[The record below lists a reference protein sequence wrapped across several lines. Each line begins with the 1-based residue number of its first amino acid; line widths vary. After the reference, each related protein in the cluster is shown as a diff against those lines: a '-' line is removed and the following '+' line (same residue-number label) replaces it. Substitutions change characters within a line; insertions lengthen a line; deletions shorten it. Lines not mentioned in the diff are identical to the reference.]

1 MKKLILLFITTSFVL
16 SQNLILSVDEKY
28 GHEGHGMGLL
38 VLEDIF
44 QIGYTRDLNENWLI
58 IFGYAHIGNNLIQ
71 KVIPTETSHT
81 LTADNYIIALNRQYF
96 LSDNMWSI
104 FGVGAS
110 YMTVSWEDKERKV
123 SSNFNVIV
131 PALSCAMGASPFKF
145 DSPFPMSLGVSF
157 DIHALLLP
165 TSYSETDMI
174 ITLDDWQIKLF
185 PGFLFHFDFPK

>member
-1 MKKLILLFITTSFVL
+1 MEVYSR
-16 SQNLILSVDEKY
+16 SWYEKY
-28 GHEGHGMGLL
+28 GYDGQGIGF
-38 VLEDIF
+38 VVFEDVF
-44 QIGYTRDLNENWLI
+44 QIAYTRDLNENWLI

-71 KVIPTETSHT
+71 KVILTENSHT
-81 LTADNYIIALNRQYF
+81 TTADNYIMALSRQYL
-96 LSDNMWSI
+96 LSDNMYSFI
-104 FGVGAS
+104 AVGAS

-123 SSNFNVIV
+123 SSDFNEIV
-131 PALSCAMGASPFKF
+131 PALSCALGVSPFQF